1 MMSPGG
7 KLTALA
13 CYQTKRVNKVEEIT
27 YISTNI
33 GRVCHSKTLQLIAP
47 PFDKLQSKSFIVCAY
62 GMINSAFCLIRS
74 TFLNIGFQLEN
85 VLRLYF

>member
-13 CYQTKRVNKVEEIT
+13 GHQAKRVNKAEEIT

-47 PFDKLQSKSFIVCAY
+47 PF
-62 GMINSAFCLIRS
+62 
-74 TFLNIGFQLEN
+74 E
-85 VLRLYF
+85 